1 MRIGDWKTLLPLE
14 LKRQLAE
21 FERYV
26 RLKLSE
32 LAASIATLNAANQNI
47 GETIDDRVDQLLV
60 AGANITLTYDDP
72 NNTLTIAA
80 SGGGGGGLSDGDY
93 GDVVVSGGGT
103 VMSIDAGV
111 IVDADINASAAIAN
125 SKMVS
130 VAPSRL
136 IGNPATGGG
145 AAARSEIP
153 VGGNALFD
161 LGLYFNAGSLV
172 AGTSFVDNTFQIR
185 GNVDLTKILQFQVDG
200 FTSGTTRTV
209 YPPDADVD
217 LRMSFAYIYE
227 DFLARPVS
235 TTASTNNTT
244 IGQVTFL
251 NAAVGTWQ
259 HIISSL
265 SSEHPGLIRLGL
277 PATANA
283 CSGIYTCPH
292 LSRGG
297 EWMWVCFRT
306 ATTFTNLTAKIGFFA
321 GNTAVTTEPT
331 DGVYLWQTAGTGTFG
346 FKSAAAS
353 ARTAGATAVLVVNTW
368 YTLGIRMND
377 ARTSCDF
384 LLLDD
389 AGATILSY
397 AIATNLPS
405 SSVVLYAQASV
416 STSAAAA
423 VAQSLDIDLIRVRLG
438 SVGDPLTRPVPPGEW
453 SI

>member
-1 MRIGDWKTLLPLE
+1 MRIGDWRTALPLE

-32 LAASIATLNAANQNI
+32 FAASISTLTAANQNI
-47 GETIDDRVDQLLV
+47 GETIDDRVAQLLV

-80 SGGGGGGLSDGDY
+80 SGSLSDGDY
-93 GDVVVSGGGT
+93 GDITVSGGGT
-103 VMSIDAGV
+103 AMAIDPGAVTHAQMVNVAG
-111 IVDADINASAAIAN
+111 
-125 SKMVS
+125 
-130 VAPSRL
+130 SRL
-136 IGNPATGGG
+136 IGNPTG
-145 AAARSEIP
+145 APAVRSEIP
-153 VGGNALFD
+153 ITGSALFD

-200 FTSGTTRTV
+200 FTTGTTRTI
-209 YPPDADVD
+209 YPPNADVD
-217 LRMSFAYIYE
+217 LRMSTAYIYE

-251 NAAVGTWQ
+251 NALVGTWQ

-306 ATTFTNLTAKIGFFA
+306 ATTFADLTAKIGFFA

-331 DGVYLWQTAGTGTFG
+331 DGVYLWQTAGTSTFG
-346 FKSAAAS
+346 FKSSAAS
-353 ARTAGATAVLVVNTW
+353 VRTAGATAVLTVNTW

-384 LLLDD
+384 RLLDD

-416 STSAAAA
+416 STSTAAA